1 MDHDALPGFFLTD
14 EHPFAS
20 MTDDEAKSFRTDT
33 KFFLLRKL
41 VHYNMKLTGRIAH
54 SERAENEFVLA
65 VSGGSSWYTNFP
77 IKHISQQFLI
87 SFLLLWSTCL
97 EYQNFASASEFWFPI
112 HICKDSSSWEDNC
125 QTPRWAKRSA

>member
-65 VSGGSSWYTNFP
+65 VSGGSSWYQFSYKIYKSAIP
-77 IKHISQQFLI
+77 HFFSSALVDLPRISKLRKRFWILVSNPHMQRFK
-87 SFLLLWSTCL
+87 LLG
-97 EYQNFASASEFWFPI
+97 
-112 HICKDSSSWEDNC
+112 
-125 QTPRWAKRSA
+125 R